1 MAPQLRVYVPPHPII
16 RHWLT
21 IAREKHTPV
30 PLFRTAMIEM
40 GKWLTYEAVR
50 EFLPTQEVNIETPL
64 ASTTGQLIDGSIP
77 LAFVPILRA
86 GLSMLEGCQ
95 SLLPTASV
103 YHLGLVRNEET
114 LQNTCYLNRLPERFD
129 PQTHIFIVE
138 PMMAT
143 GGSIITTLKMLTER
157 GADPALI
164 RIINALCAPPA
175 LQLIN
180 QQFPAVQIYSGC
192 IDEVV
197 NEKGWIVPGLGD
209 AGDRSFGTE

>member
-1 MAPQLRVYVPPHPII
+1 MAPQLRIYVPPHPLI

-30 PLFRTAMIEM
+30 PLFRTAMSEM
-40 GKWLTYEAVR
+40 GKWLTYEAIR
-50 EFLPTQEVNIETPL
+50 EFLPIQEVNIETPITT
-64 ASTTGQLIDGSIP
+64 ASGLLIDGSVPI
-77 LAFVPILRA
+77 AFVPILRA

-95 SLLPTASV
+95 TLLPSATV

-114 LQNTCYLNRLPERFD
+114 LEASCYLNRLTQRFAPETR
-129 PQTHIFIVE
+129 IFIVE

-143 GGSIITTLKMLTER
+143 GGSIISTLKILTER
-157 GADPALI
+157 GADPSLI

-175 LQLIN
+175 LQLIG
-180 QQFPAVQIYSGC
+180 QQFPEVQIYSGC

-209 AGDRSFGTE
+209 AGDRAFGT

>member
-40 GKWLTYEAVR
+40 GKWLTYEA
-50 EFLPTQEVNIETPL
+50 
-64 ASTTGQLIDGSIP
+64 TGQLIDGSIP

-103 YHLGLVRNEET
+103 YHLGLVRNEDT
-114 LQNTCYLNRLPERFD
+114 LDASCYLNRLPAKFEPETR
-129 PQTHIFIVE
+129 IFIVE

>member
-64 ASTTGQLIDGSIP
+64 ASATGQLIDGSIP

-103 YHLGLVRNEET
+103 YHLGLVRNEDT
-114 LQNTCYLNRLPERFD
+114 LDASCYLNRLPAKFEPETR
-129 PQTHIFIVE
+129 IFIVE

>member
-1 MAPQLRVYVPPHPII
+1 MAPQLRVYVPPHPVI

-30 PLFRTAMIEM
+30 PLFRTAMNEM

-50 EFLPTQEVNIETPL
+50 EFLPVQEVNVETPL
-64 ASTTGQLIDGSIP
+64 GNAAGQIIDNSVP

-95 SLLPTASV
+95 SLLPSASV

-114 LQNTCYLNRLPERFD
+114 LEASCYLNRLPERFA

-143 GGSIITTLKMLTER
+143 GGSIITTLKLLTER
-157 GADPALI
+157 GADASQ
-164 RIINALCAPPA
+164 ACFLCKTTRVCTLVGNFKFVKTLKLLFIFGVWAAPGA
-175 LQLIN
+175 RENLQKCG
-180 QQFPAVQIYSGC
+180 V
-192 IDEVV
+192 
-197 NEKGWIVPGLGD
+197 LGP
-209 AGDRSFGTE
+209 SHF